1 MQRHGSLIPVSPVA
15 LVVFVALG
23 AAAAPASAQDPSAAR
38 SAADQKQSHYQIGTM
53 ERVLEGAVE
62 HGVALTRDRLQAI
75 ADRLQTLGPAQM
87 LILDN
92 PRVRGF
98 RLDSYGVFFDVEV
111 PSLNGTLTWSLRT
124 LDQNDLGLQSA
135 MNILKTHV
143 NADGDVD
150 LQQALRRVE
159 LQVGPATLANQTTP
173 VVPGSRNANGAAAG
187 GAELQA
193 GVPAQPIDP
202 ILTNPNAAYRGEV
215 VQSLV
220 DAMLDYSGPLGIGA
234 EEWLTIAARGI
245 EERPRLTPADNDP
258 ETVVIRARGAD
269 LKAFHAGQISRE
281 EVVKRIDRRVF

>member
-1 MQRHGSLIPVSPVA
+1 MQRHGLLIPVGPPA
-15 LVVFVALG
+15 LVVFVALC
-23 AAAAPASAQDPSAAR
+23 AVAAPASAQDASAAR

-143 NADGDVD
+143 NADGDAD
-150 LQQALRRVE
+150 LQQALKRVE
-159 LQVGPATLANQTTP
+159 LQVGPATLTSQS
-173 VVPGSRNANGAAAG
+173 VPAASASRNATGAAAG
-187 GAELQA
+187 GAEQQA
-193 GVPAQPIDP
+193 DLPASIDP
-202 ILTNPNAAYRGEV
+202 ILTNPNAAYRAEV
-215 VQSLV
+215 VQALV
-220 DAMLDYSGPLGIGA
+220 DAMIDYSGPLRVGA
-234 EEWLTIAARGI
+234 DEWLTIAARGI
-245 EERPRLTPADNDP
+245 EDRPRLTPADNDP

>member
-75 ADRLQTLGPAQM
+75 ADRLQTIGPAQM

-143 NADGDVD
+143 NADGNVD
-150 LQQALRRVE
+150 LQQALKRVE
-159 LQVGPATLANQTTP
+159 LQVGPATLVNQTTP
-173 VVPGSRNANGAAAG
+173 VVPGSRDATGATSG
-187 GAELQA
+187 GAEQQA

-215 VQSLV
+215 VQALV

-281 EVVKRIDRRVF
+281 EVVKRIERRVF

>member
-1 MQRHGSLIPVSPVA
+1 MKRHGSCISGELVTLGAFLA
-15 LVVFVALG
+15 LV
-23 AAAAPASAQDPSAAR
+23 AAAAPASAQDVPPAR
-38 SAADQKQSHYQIGTM
+38 AADQRQSHYQIGTM

-75 ADRLQTLGPAQM
+75 ADRLQTIGPAQM

-135 MNILKTHV
+135 MNTLKTHV
-143 NADGDVD
+143 NADGDAD
-150 LQQALRRVE
+150 LQQALKRVE
-159 LQVGPATLANQTTP
+159 LQVGPATLTSQTTP
-173 VVPGSRNANGAAAG
+173 VPGARNASGAP
-187 GAELQA
+187 
-193 GVPAQPIDP
+193 PAIDP
-202 ILTNPNAAYRGEV
+202 ILTNPNAAYRAEV

>member
-1 MQRHGSLIPVSPVA
+1 MKTHRSVISVACVA
-15 LVVFVALG
+15 LCAT
-23 AAAAPASAQDPSAAR
+23 AAPASAQDASPARASAE
-38 SAADQKQSHYQIGTM
+38 QKQLHYQIGTM
-53 ERVLEGAVE
+53 ERVLEGAVV

-75 ADRLQTLGPAQM
+75 ADRLQTVGLAPM

-98 RLDSYGVFFDVEV
+98 RLDGYGVFFDVEV
-111 PSLNGTLTWSLRT
+111 PSLLQNGLAWSLRT

-135 MNILKTHV
+135 LNVLKSHV
-143 NADGDVD
+143 NAGGDVD
-150 LQQALRRVE
+150 LQQALKRVE
-159 LQVGPATLANQTTP
+159 LQVSPATLASQTTP
-173 VVPGSRNANGAAAG
+173 TAPGLRNAAGAAAG
-187 GAELQA
+187 GAEAQA

-202 ILTNPNAAYRGEV
+202 ILDNPNAAYRVEV
-215 VQSLV
+215 VQTLV
-220 DAMLDYSGPLGIGA
+220 DAMLDYSGPLRIGA

-269 LKAFHAGQISRE
+269 LRAFHAGQISRE

>member
-1 MQRHGSLIPVSPVA
+1 MKRHGSFISVA
-15 LVVFVALG
+15 FVALC
-23 AAAAPASAQDPSAAR
+23 AAEAPASAQDASPAR
-38 SAADQKQSHYQIGTM
+38 AVDQRQSHYQIGTM

-75 ADRLQTLGPAQM
+75 ADRLQTIGPAQM

-98 RLDSYGVFFDVEV
+98 RLDSYGIFFDVEV

-124 LDQNDLGLQSA
+124 LDQNDLGLQNA
-135 MNILKTHV
+135 LNVLKTHV

-150 LQQALRRVE
+150 LQQALKRVE

-173 VVPGSRNANGAAAG
+173 VVPGSRSATGAAAG
-187 GAELQA
+187 GAEQQA

-215 VQSLV
+215 VQALV
-220 DAMLDYSGPLGIGA
+220 DAMLDYSGPLAIGA

>member
-1 MQRHGSLIPVSPVA
+1 MKRNRSLIPAALVA
-15 LVVFVALG
+15 LC
-23 AAAAPASAQDPSAAR
+23 AAAAPASAQAVSPAR
-38 SAADQKQSHYQIGTM
+38 AAADQKQSHYQIGTM

-75 ADRLQTLGPAQM
+75 ADRLQTIGPAQM

-150 LQQALRRVE
+150 LQQALKRVE

-173 VVPGSRNANGAAAG
+173 VAPGSRNATGAAAG
-187 GAELQA
+187 GAEQQG

-202 ILTNPNAAYRGEV
+202 ILANPNAAYRAEV

-281 EVVKRIDRRVF
+281 EVAKRIDRRVF